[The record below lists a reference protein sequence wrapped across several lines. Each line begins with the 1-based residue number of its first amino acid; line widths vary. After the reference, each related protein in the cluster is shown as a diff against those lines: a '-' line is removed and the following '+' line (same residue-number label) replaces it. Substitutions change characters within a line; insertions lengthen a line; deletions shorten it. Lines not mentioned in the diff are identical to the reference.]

1 MSLDQKI
8 RRTDMLAEKGFES
21 TGREGMVQAAGA
33 LVARRRIGLK
43 KHTGSAEQSEQQ
55 MRESA
60 PTDTLSIYFKSIRR
74 CALLS
79 AADEKETAA
88 LVTTGDVQARSR
100 MIESNLRLVV
110 NISRRYV
117 NRGLPLQDLI
127 EEGNI
132 GLIKAVERFK
142 ASKGCRF
149 STYAT
154 YWIKQAVER
163 AIANQANTV
172 RLPIHVSTDMA
183 RIVRATKDLS
193 LSLRRDPSVT
203 EIAEKTGLSGR
214 YVKHLDTVGR
224 KSYSLDAALPDASD
238 LSLLDKLED
247 TTCLSPA
254 ESMEEARRK
263 VSVAGWIATL
273 DKNEQSVIR
282 LRFGFDGGEPQTL
295 DAVGKTFGVTRERV
309 RQIESKVLVK
319 LRNIVRLNQVDSL
332 NAI

>member
-1 MSLDQKI
+1 
-8 RRTDMLAEKGFES
+8 MLAEKRSGS
-21 TGREGMVQAAGA
+21 TDREGRAQGAGQ

-43 KHTGSAEQSEQQ
+43 GSGDDTEASDAQV
-55 MRESA
+55 RESA
-60 PTDTLSIYFKSIRR
+60 PADALSIYFKSIRR

-79 AADEKETAA
+79 TVAEKETA
-88 LVTTGDVQARSR
+88 LMVTKGDAEARR
-100 MIESNLRLVV
+100 LMIESNLRLVV
-110 NISRRYV
+110 NISRRYI

-142 ASKGCRF
+142 ASKGCKF

-172 RLPIHVSTDMA
+172 RLPIHVTTDLA
-183 RIVRATKDLS
+183 RIARATKELTRT
-193 LSLRRDPSVT
+193 LRRDPSVT

-224 KSYSLDAALPDASD
+224 KSYSLDAALPDTSD
-238 LSLLDKLED
+238 LSLLDKFED

-254 ESMEEARRK
+254 ESMEDLRRK
-263 VSVAGWIATL
+263 ASVAGWISTL

-282 LRFGFDGGEPQTL
+282 LRFGFDGGDPQTL

-319 LRNIVRLNQVDSL
+319 LRNLVKLDKVDSL
-332 NAI
+332 EAI